1 MIVLVVGG
9 VIKKDNKFLLV
20 QEAQKDCAF
29 KWNLPAGRLD
39 EGETILEGAIREIKE
54 ETGLQVELKGL
65 LQIGNKKLNNVDLI
79 SIIFLAHPL
88 TDKIKFDNNEIMDA
102 KWFTY
107 DEIMNMKENL
117 RSPELIIGAIEKA
130 YNNDYVSLDL
140 IKIVNY

>member
-20 QEAQKDCAF
+20 QEAKEECF
-29 KWNLPAGRLD
+29 GKWNLPAGRLD
-39 EGETILEGAIREIKE
+39 EGETIFEGALREINE
-54 ETGLQVELKGL
+54 ETGLQVELQGIL
-65 LQIGNKKLNNVDLI
+65 EIGNKKLNNADFV
-79 SIIFLAHPL
+79 SIIFHTSPL
-88 TDKIKFDNNEIMDA
+88 TDEIKFDYNEIMDA

-117 RSPELIIGAIEKA
+117 RSPELIIGSIEKA
-130 YNNDYVSLDL
+130 YNNKCISLDL

>member
-20 QEAQKDCAF
+20 QEAKEECF
-29 KWNLPAGRLD
+29 GKWNLPAGRLD
-39 EGETILEGAIREIKE
+39 EGETIFEGAIREIKE
-54 ETGLQVELKGL
+54 ETGLQVELKGI
-65 LQIGNKKLNNVDLI
+65 LQIGNKKLKNADFV
-79 SIIFLAHPL
+79 SIIFHTSPL
-88 TDKIKFDNNEIMDA
+88 TDEIKFDYNEIMDA

-117 RSPELIIGAIEKA
+117 RSPELIINAIEKA

-140 IKIVNY
+140 IKIV

>member
-1 MIVLVVGG
+1 MAVIVVGG
-9 VIKKDNKFLLV
+9 VIGKENKFLLV
-20 QEAQKDCAF
+20 QEAKKDCAF

-54 ETGLQVELKGL
+54 ETGLQVELKGI

-88 TDKIKFDNNEIMDA
+88 TDKIKFDYEEIKDV

-107 DEIMNMKENL
+107 EEIINMKENL
-117 RSPELIIGAIEKA
+117 RSPELIIAAIEKA
-130 YNNDYVSLDL
+130 YNNDYAPLDL
-140 IKIVNY
+140 IKIV